1 MPHTKPSKEEL
12 EANIAKVNAELE
24 TPATPPAPPALETPP
39 AEPPKEPEK
48 QPETPPTNP
57 EPPKEPENEPDFK
70 EKFVQSSKEAQ
81 VLHAKN
87 KKMNEVLEKA
97 SQLPEPSD
105 EDLSKEYT
113 EWEVMSDFE
122 KKMAKEAFTSKR
134 YRDFIAEGTKEF
146 KDIDAWSDKVDGFID
161 NPEVLTAH
169 PELEGKTE
177 EFKAFASKPTRR
189 GVDFEDLLKAFL
201 FDVKASRPV
210 NKGSQMEKGS
220 GGPNDKSAPS
230 DKLTVE
236 EGRALRQTDYNKW
249 KEMARAG
256 KIASDF

>member
-24 TPATPPAPPALETPP
+24 TPATPPKVETPP
-39 AEPPKEPEK
+39 AEPVKEPEK
-48 QPETPPTNP
+48 QPETPPTEPAKQP
-57 EPPKEPENEPDFK
+57 ETPPATPEPDFK

-97 SQLPEPSD
+97 SQLEAPTD
-105 EDLSKEYT
+105 EELSKEYT

-122 KKMAKEAFTSKR
+122 KKMATEAFTSKR

-161 NPEVLTAH
+161 NPEVLIAH

-201 FDVKASRPV
+201 FDVKATKPV
-210 NKGSQMEKGS
+210 NKGSQMEGGS
-220 GGPNDKSAPS
+220 GGPNDKSAVS